1 MKKIKKN
8 PIFTKITWMKK
19 IKINKTDTDLKKDF
33 LAIKNSIPKLRERAA
48 IYAPLKGTKNK
59 NELTIINNNTVMG

>member
-1 MKKIKKN
+1 
-8 PIFTKITWMKK
+8 MKK

>member
-33 LAIKNSIPKLRERAA
+33 LAIKNSIPKLRERVDETER
-48 IYAPLKGTKNK
+48 KRQGR
-59 NELTIINNNTVMG
+59 